1 MRRAIISL
9 MAMGAALMLAS
20 GVALAIMTKHCV
32 EGSPCHGTAG
42 KDDIY
47 DSKGSDE
54 IHGHGG
60 YDLLMS
66 GTQIKDDPNAGS
78 GDDVIYGE
86 GGPDD
91 VWIWDGVSRGRPV
104 GPDEFYGGPGE
115 DWVIS
120 YAGENTIS
128 GGPGN
133 DRIWAANGARDVID
147 CGGGNDTV
155 EYNQGVDKIGGCERK
170 TSFCADCKSDEF
182 VKPDGSPKDPG
193 FHRLR

>member
-32 EGSPCHGTAG
+32 EGSPCHGTPG

-66 GTQIKDDPNAGS
+66 GTRIKNSDTAES
-78 GDDVIYGE
+78 GDDVIYG
-86 GGPDD
+86 GAGPDD
-91 VWIWDGVSRGRPV
+91 VWIWDGVNRGRPM
-104 GPDEFYGGPGE
+104 GPDMVYGGEGN
-115 DWVIS
+115 DIVIS
-120 YAGENTIS
+120 YPGENTIS

-133 DRIWAANGARDVID
+133 DSIRAANGVGDTID
-147 CGGGNDTV
+147 CGKGDDTV
-155 EYNQGVDKIGGCERK
+155 EYNEGVDIVFSGCERK
-170 TSFCADCKSDEF
+170 ISFPADSTYNFMND
-182 VKPDGSPKDPG
+182 DPG

>member
-32 EGSPCHGTAG
+32 EGSPCHGTPG

-54 IHGHGG
+54 IRGSGG

-66 GTQIKDDPNAGS
+66 GTRIKNSDTAES
-78 GDDVIYGE
+78 GDDVIYG
-86 GGPDD
+86 GAGPDD
-91 VWIWDGVSRGRPV
+91 VWVWDGVSRDRPV
-104 GPDEFYGGPGE
+104 GPDIVYGGPGE

-128 GGPGN
+128 GGTGN
-133 DRIWAANGARDVID
+133 DKIWANNGGAQDIVH
-147 CGGGNDTV
+147 CGEGNDKV
-155 EYNQGVDKIGGCERK
+155 LYNEGVDKIDGCERK
-170 TSFCADCKSDEF
+170 TSFPADYKDPIFE
-182 VKPDGSPKDPG
+182 GDPG

>member
-32 EGSPCHGTAG
+32 EGSPCHGTPG

-54 IHGHGG
+54 IRGSGG

-66 GTQIKDDPNAGS
+66 GTRIKNSDTAES
-78 GDDVIYGE
+78 GDDVIYG
-86 GGPDD
+86 GAGPDD
-91 VWIWDGVSRGRPV
+91 VWVWDGVSRDRPV
-104 GPDEFYGGPGE
+104 GPDIVYGGPGE

-128 GGPGN
+128 GGTGN
-133 DRIWAANGARDVID
+133 DKIWANNGGAQDIVH
-147 CGGGNDTV
+147 CGEGNDKV
-155 EYNQGVDKIGGCERK
+155 LYNEGVDKIDGCERK
-170 TSFCADCKSDEF
+170 IRESADYKDPIF
-182 VKPDGSPKDPG
+182 AGDPG